1 VKQVKKRTNNYPPRI
16 PGMTCPH
23 CETRSIAYDSV
34 KIDRLTREIR
44 YRCADVDC
52 GHVFVAQLAV
62 VRTVHSSKRPN
73 PAVTLHVGPW
83 GNRAPANDDTRTPA
97 NDDKPDA
104 AEIAPTPS

>member
-52 GHVFVAQLAV
+52 GHVFVAQL
-62 VRTVHSSKRPN
+62 
-73 PAVTLHVGPW
+73 
-83 GNRAPANDDTRTPA
+83 
-97 NDDKPDA
+97 
-104 AEIAPTPS
+104 